1 MAPTKKEMNAE
12 KAKEVGNVTRK
23 EADTSGNPAMA
34 AEQKA
39 NTAASKKVAK
49 PTTAQKKADA
59 ISATSK
65 GGENSSG
72 GPETAAQAKKDT
84 AASKAVP
91 KQTTAEKQAD
101 VKSTATPKAAT
112 P

>member
-1 MAPTKKEMNAE
+1 MGLGGLGHMGVKL
-12 KAKEVGNVTRK
+12 
-23 EADTSGNPAMA
+23 
-34 AEQKA
+34 
-39 NTAASKKVAK
+39 AASFGAEVTVLSRS
-49 PTTAQKKADA
+49 PQKKADA

>member
-1 MAPTKKEMNAE
+1 MNKLLIALIAGGFATVAAAQTPAPAAAPMAPTKKEMNAE

-49 PTTAQKKADA
+49 PTTAQ
-59 ISATSK
+59 
-65 GGENSSG
+65 
-72 GPETAAQAKKDT
+72 
-84 AASKAVP
+84 
-91 KQTTAEKQAD
+91 
-101 VKSTATPKAAT
+101 
-112 P
+112 